1 MGATAAW
8 ALFTGAV
15 AAAPY
20 PVVDLAPGPV
30 DGGVDSLR
38 AAGAA
43 VVFRRGGTDLWV
55 SDGTAAGTQ
64 PLHIGPVDN
73 LTAHDGG
80 IAFTAPSATVPL
92 EDLWLSDATAAGTRL
107 VATITGVGG
116 CSISGNCPWAAPDVD
131 QLTSVGHHLYFRQ
144 NGFALWRSDGSAQ
157 GTVQLVDYSRQVCS
171 TACFCCF
178 SIGPDIGPLAHVNDR
193 FFGAVYN
200 GFTGENLLLQSDGT
214 DITSRF
220 IGASITALQGV
231 AGRAFYVA
239 NGSALAVLSVLGS
252 ETVRTFPGSTVS
264 SLVAAGSQLFFVV
277 DSDRPTA
284 ELWRSDGSTAGTGRV
299 LAGDV
304 ADLTAVGARLFF
316 RRRAPAGDTLW
327 ISDGTAAGTREVAP
341 LAPSALTAV
350 GDTLF
355 FAASDDAGAELWQSD
370 GTAAGTTRVADLV
383 PGPDGAAPADLT
395 AACGRLF
402 FTATTPAT
410 GRELWAV
417 DVDPGA
423 CDPDPAR
430 CATDSDCPD
439 FSPCTGDRCDAA
451 TGCQWSFYACCSD
464 LQCADTDPCT
474 VDHCTPATGCSS
486 ALLPGLEAVR
496 CTLGTSGSEATACPG
511 ESIPLRLSRPLDRV
525 RDRVAG
531 AADDAS
537 PARALRRVNAAI
549 RGLDRWVARLDRA
562 AALGMI
568 SPTCRTALGTLTQ
581 RARDRAE
588 HWVMTQPAS

>member
-1 MGATAAW
+1 MGATVAW

-30 DGGVDSLR
+30 DGGLDSLR

-64 PLHIGPVDN
+64 PLHVGPVDN

-107 VATITGVGG
+107 VATISGAGG
-116 CSISGNCPWAAPDVD
+116 CPIFGNCAGAAPDVD

-157 GTVQLVDYSRQVCS
+157 GTVKLIDYSRQVCS

-193 FFGAVYN
+193 LVGAVSN
-200 GFTGENLLLQSDGT
+200 GFTGENLLLQSDGA
-214 DITSRF
+214 DLTSRA
-220 IGASITALQGV
+220 IGASISALQGV
-231 AGRAFYVA
+231 AGRIFYVA
-239 NGSALAVLSVLGS
+239 SGTLAVANVLGS
-252 ETVRTFPGSTVS
+252 ETVGILPTSNVS
-264 SLVAAGSQLFFVV
+264 SLVAVGSQLFFVI
-277 DSDRPTA
+277 DRDLPTA
-284 ELWRSDGSTAGTGRV
+284 ALWRSDGSAAGTGRV
-299 LAGDV
+299 LAGNA
-304 ADLTAVGARLFF
+304 ADLTAVGARLYF
-316 RRRAPAGDTLW
+316 RRRDPAGDTLW

-341 LAPSALTAV
+341 LAPSGLTAV
-350 GDTLF
+350 GDTLY

-410 GRELWAV
+410 GRELWAL

-430 CATDSDCPD
+430 CATDSDCTD
-439 FSPCTGDRCDAA
+439 FSPCSRDLCDAA
-451 TGCQWSFYACCSD
+451 TGCQWSFYACCRD
-464 LQCADTDPCT
+464 AQCADTDPCT
-474 VDHCTPATGCSS
+474 VNHCTPEIGCSF

-511 ESIPLRLSRPLDRV
+511 ESIPLRLSRPLDHV
-525 RDRVAG
+525 RTRVAR

-537 PARALRRVNAAI
+537 PARALRGVNAAI
-549 RGLDRWVARLDRA
+549 RGLDRLVARLDRA

-568 SPTCRTALGTLTQ
+568 TPTCRTALGALTQ

-588 HWVMTQPAS
+588 HWAMTQ